1 MDPFV
6 LLSSIKKRDSTK
18 HRRYN
23 LYKETMAPK
32 NRIAIDLVGKLPK
45 SKRGNEYVLTLFC
58 PFSHWADAYPISSGK
73 AEEVTCLKK
82 HIASHSIPA
91 EVLSD
96 RGTNFMSKAVHDFLT
111 KLGCRKTQTSSYR
124 PSSN

>member
-45 SKRGNEYVLTLFC
+45 SKRGNEYILTLFC

-73 AEEVTCLKK
+73 AEKVITCLKK
-82 HIASHSIPA
+82 HIAPHSIPA

-96 RGTNFMSKAVHDFLT
+96 RGQTL
-111 KLGCRKTQTSSYR
+111 CRR
-124 PSSN
+124 PSTTFSQSLDAERHKHHHTS